1 MLFDLLII
9 LSLYVTLV
17 EFQMEFVKAAA
28 NLPNVT
34 VMTEKVGEV
43 VDLNQDLILFLK

>member
-1 MLFDLLII
+1 MINSISISIFTLVLFDLLII
-9 LSLYVTLV
+9 LFLYVTLV

-34 VMTEKVGEV
+34 VMTEKVG
-43 VDLNQDLILFLK
+43 